1 MIHIVKTSVGVMQVY
16 ENYVIGIVN
25 EGETVTDL
33 SNADLFKIAKTHF
46 KNKKF
51 VYISH
56 RINSYAV
63 DPVIYIQASKIE
75 NLVGFAI
82 VSSKKIARINSQIE
96 QIFSK
101 KPLKT
106 FTEINDATEWANNA
120 VREADD
126 K

>member
-1 MIHIVKTSVGVMQVY
+1 MLIQPSC
-16 ENYVIGIVN
+16 
-25 EGETVTDL
+25 
-33 SNADLFKIAKTHF
+33 F
-46 KNKKF
+46 
-51 VYISH
+51 
-56 RINSYAV
+56 
-63 DPVIYIQASKIE
+63 QASKIE

-82 VSSKKIARINSQIE
+82 VSSKNIARINSQIE

-120 VREADD
+120 VREADE

>member
-1 MIHIVKTSVGVMQVY
+1 MKHLVKTSVGVMQVY
-16 ENYVIGIVN
+16 ENYIVAIVN

-33 SNADLFKIAKTHF
+33 SNADLFKIVKNHF

-51 VYISH
+51 IYISY
-56 RINSYAV
+56 RVNSYAV
-63 DPVIYIQASKIE
+63 DPIIYIQASKIE
-75 NLVGFAI
+75 NLIGFAI

-106 FTEINDATEWANNA
+106 FTDINDATEWANNTIK
-120 VREADD
+120 EAEE

>member
-1 MIHIVKTSVGVMQVY
+1 MMHIVKTSVGVMQVY

-33 SNADLFKIAKTHF
+33 SNADLFKIAKTYF

-120 VREADD
+120 VREADE

>member
-1 MIHIVKTSVGVMQVY
+1 MKHLVKTSVGVMQVY
-16 ENYVIGIVN
+16 ENYIVAIVN

-33 SNADLFKIAKTHF
+33 SNADLFKIVKNHF

-51 VYISH
+51 IYISY
-56 RINSYAV
+56 RVNSYAV
-63 DPVIYIQASKIE
+63 DPIIYIQASKIE
-75 NLVGFAI
+75 NLIGFAI
-82 VSSKKIARINSQIE
+82 VSAKKIARINSQIE

-106 FTEINDATEWANNA
+106 FTDINDATEWANNTIK
-120 VREADD
+120 EAEE

>member
-106 FTEINDATEWANNA
+106 FAEINDATEWANNA

>member
-1 MIHIVKTSVGVMQVY
+1 MMHIVKTSVGVMQVY

-33 SNADLFKIAKTHF
+33 SNAHLFKIAKTHF
-46 KNKKF
+46 KNKNF

-75 NLVGFAI
+75 NLIGFII

-120 VREADD
+120 VREADE